1 MIFQTGSA
9 GLKPGVDLGGRR
21 EEQEKEHENMK
32 RLDFNRGWTC
42 RHLDAEGTGYSVTIP
57 HDAMISEKRTENSA
71 GGINTGWFEGY
82 DYLYEKE
89 FMIPEEYRELEV
101 FFEFEGVY
109 HNAEVYLNGEKA
121 AFRPY
126 GYTNFY
132 VDASQYLKYG
142 EQNRIRVIARNA
154 DQPNSRWYSGAGI
167 YRPVWLYLAPKSHI
181 ERNGI
186 RVKTIST
193 EPAVIETEIKTSCP
207 GKLKIEVF
215 PDALAYADEIPAG
228 GISAEVESAQNKS
241 RAALAELETETSGKR
256 TVQIAIPD
264 ARLWSVD
271 TPNLYRMRVTFAGTD
286 GAASRRSQMP
296 GEEAE
301 GTESP
306 AVQAPDAEEITFG
319 IRTIAWDTEKGFSM
333 NGKRVIIRG
342 ACIHHDNGVL
352 GACCYPEAEER
363 KIRILK
369 ENGYN
374 AIRSAHNPCSKAL
387 LDACDRLGMLVM
399 DEFVDVWYIH
409 KTEYDYVNYFND
421 WWRRDLRDMVEKD
434 YNHPSVIMYSTG
446 NEVSETAQ
454 ARGIRLTKDMTE
466 YLHSLDDARP
476 VTCGINIFF
485 NFLSSVGF
493 GVYSDRK
500 AKKEAERAER
510 LKEEKKKS
518 MTGTGGQKPA
528 KKKAVGSQFFNDLA
542 GVMGSGF
549 MKTGATFYGCDVK
562 TRDAFANMDIAG
574 YNYGIRRYRHDLKKY
589 PQRLILGSET
599 FCSDAYVFWEMAK
612 KYPRI
617 IGDFVWAG
625 MDYLGE
631 VGVGSWEY
639 RDYAPDFSHGPGWIT
654 AGSGRIDLTGKPLAE
669 AGYTRTAFE
678 LEKRPVIA
686 VRPVN
691 HTDERHSPSA
701 WKMTNAVESWSWA
714 GFEGKKAYV
723 EVYVRA
729 AKVDLFLNGR
739 LVGSQVLKNRC
750 DAMFTVEYRPGMLEA
765 VAYNEKGKEISRN
778 ALYTAGRE
786 TILRA
791 APEEKSVR
799 PGGLAFVRLQYT
811 DKAGTVKPLERGRI
825 SVSVTGGELLGLGNA
840 CPYNEIGYCGNRTD
854 TYFGEALAVVR
865 ACEKGLI
872 MTVEA
877 SDGKRSGLAEI
888 PIE

>member
-1 MIFQTGSA
+1 
-9 GLKPGVDLGGRR
+9 
-21 EEQEKEHENMK
+21 MK
-32 RLDFNRGWTC
+32 KLDFNRGWTC
-42 RHLDAEGTGYSVTIP
+42 RHLDGEGPGRPVTIP
-57 HDAMISEKRTENSA
+57 HDAMISEKRTEDSA

-89 FMIPEEYRELEV
+89 FDVPEEYREMEV
-101 FFEFEGVY
+101 TLEFEGVY

-132 VDASQYLKYG
+132 VDASDYLKYG
-142 EQNRIRVIARNA
+142 EKNVIRVIARNA

-167 YRPVWLYLAPKSHI
+167 YRPVWLYLAPKAHI

-186 RVKTIST
+186 RVRTLST
-193 EPAVIETEIKTSCP
+193 EPAVIEATIKTNAP
-207 GKLKIEVF
+207 GNLKIEVF
-215 PDALAYADEIPAG
+215 P
-228 GISAEVESAQNKS
+228 AEAESADGRTAATESTRSEPGLAPVEMEAETPGEKS
-241 RAALAELETETSGKR
+241 F
-256 TVQIAIPD
+256 QITIPD

-271 TPNLYRMRVTFAGTD
+271 TPDLYRMRVTFS
-286 GAASRRSQMP
+286 GAD
-296 GEEAE
+296 
-301 GTESP
+301 T
-306 AVQAPDAEEITFG
+306 EEITFG
-319 IRTIAWDTEKGFSM
+319 IRTIGWDTEKGFSM
-333 NGKRVIIRG
+333 NGERVIIRG

-374 AIRSAHNPCSKAL
+374 AVRSAHNPCSKAM

-409 KTEYDYVNYFND
+409 KTEHDYVNYFND
-421 WWRRDLRDMVEKD
+421 WWQQDLKDMVEKD
-434 YNHPSVIMYSTG
+434 YNHPSVILYSTG

-454 ARGIRLTKDMTE
+454 PRGIRLTKEMTE
-466 YLHSLDDARP
+466 YLHSLDQTRP

-485 NFLSSVGF
+485 NFLSSIGF
-493 GVYSDRK
+493 GVYSDKK
-500 AKKEAERAER
+500 AKKEAEKAER
-510 LKEEKKKS
+510 LKAEKESGSAKN
-518 MTGTGGQKPA
+518 GGKAP

-542 GVMGSGF
+542 GLMGSGF

-574 YNYGIRRYRHDLKKY
+574 YNYGINRYRHDLKKY
-589 PQRLILGSET
+589 PRRLILGSET
-599 FCSDAYVFWEMAK
+599 FCSDAYAFWEMAK

-617 IGDFVWAG
+617 VGDFVWAG

-639 RDYAPDFSHGPGWIT
+639 SDYAPDFSLGPGWIT

-678 LEKRPVIA
+678 MEKKPVIA

-701 WKMTNAVESWSWA
+701 WKMTNAVESWSWH
-714 GFEGKKAYV
+714 GCEGKKAYV

-739 LVGSQVLKNRC
+739 LVGSRELKNRC
-750 DAMFTVEYRPGMLEA
+750 DTMFTVTYQPGMLEA
-765 VAYNEKGKEISRN
+765 VAFDGNGKEISRS
-778 ALYTAGRE
+778 ALYTAGKE
-786 TILRA
+786 TVLQA
-791 APEEKSVR
+791 VPEEKEVR
-799 PGGLAFVRLQYT
+799 RGGLSFIRLRYT
-811 DKAGTVKPLERGRI
+811 DGAGTVKPLERGII
-825 SVSVTGGELLGLGNA
+825 SVKVTNGEVVGIGNG
-840 CPYNEIGYCGNRTD
+840 CPYNEIGYCTDRTD

-865 ACEKGLI
+865 AAEKGLT
-872 MTVEA
+872 MTLEV
-877 SDGKRSGLAEI
+877 SDGEHTGLAEL
-888 PIE
+888 PIV